1 VTHLKETIKYGLVVT
16 LMLLSQLAWAI
27 SNELQSL
34 VTMETQMNAAVS
46 DRHAGMIPLRHY
58 EIPLSLVESS
68 VALRAN
74 PQFVNSLIFEK
85 DGQKYLRWIINPED
99 THWHKAVEDFLLKN
113 NIQPEK
119 KTYFEGYQTA
129 SRSYIVVDPN
139 TGAEFSYK
147 GSTDHTGGAWRDK
160 KQTWDDAQ
168 QIRLMTDFVHS
179 LLKNQPPLENTIL
192 LDEPMAFGIKDLD
205 QGMVIR
211 SYEDLSYQGKHY
223 VPGFSIMHEK
233 LGAEL
238 ALKNGSKDPA
248 TYWNEH
254 YNKPLA
260 RALAEFFALT
270 GMAYDSPHSQ
280 NFLVE
285 LTADYKPTGK
295 IVLRDFGDTY
305 LSTEF
310 FEAFK
315 RTDILSKWDQGNV
328 KKNAMSIR
336 VGILHGNKPPSW
348 ISTVSDD
355 KSNASYD
362 QWGRD
367 FFAEFNKEFKRQ
379 TGRKLTARLKT
390 HMRGGLCVEQKY
402 SLADKEGYRLMEL
415 VAKGAQRN
423 HLLIRSCEKVFLA
436 N

>member
-1 VTHLKETIKYGLVVT
+1 MIQFKETIKYGFVIALVFV
-16 LMLLSQLAWAI
+16 SQFAWAI
-27 SNELQSL
+27 SSELHSL
-34 VTMETQMNAAVS
+34 VAMETQMNAAVS
-46 DRHAGMIPLRHY
+46 DRHPHRIPLQHY
-58 EIPLSLVESS
+58 EIPLSLVESN

-74 PQFVNSLIFEK
+74 PLFVNSLIFEK

-99 THWHKAVEDFLLKN
+99 TKWHTEVEAFLIKN
-113 NIQPEK
+113 GITPDK
-119 KTYFEGYQTA
+119 KSYFEGYQTA
-129 SRSYIVVDPN
+129 SRSYIVVDPK

-147 GSTDHTGGAWRDK
+147 GSTDHTGGKWRDK

-179 LLKNQPPLENTIL
+179 LLQNQPPLENIIL
-192 LDEPMAFGIKDLD
+192 LDEPIAFGIKDLD

-211 SYEDLSYQGKHY
+211 SYEDVSFKGKYY

-233 LGAEL
+233 LGKEL

-248 TYWNEH
+248 AYWNEH

-285 LTADYKPTGK
+285 LTADYKPTGR

-315 RTDILSKWDQGNV
+315 RTDILSKWEQGNV
-328 KKNAMSIR
+328 KKKSIFIG
-336 VGILHGNKPPSW
+336 VGILHGNLAPSW
-348 ISTVSDD
+348 ISTVSNDES
-355 KSNASYD
+355 KASYD

-379 TGRKLTARLKT
+379 TGRKLTALLQNPLRS
-390 HMRGGLCVEQKY
+390 GLYFDQKY
-402 SLADKEGYRLMEL
+402 SLADKEARRLIEL
-415 VAKGAQRN
+415 AAKGAQRN
-423 HLLIRSCEKVFLA
+423 HLLVRSCEKVLLA